1 MTMRSGHQSTVF
13 RRGSGPGVVVLAE
26 IPGIT
31 PRVVEFADVL
41 VAAGME
47 VAMPSLF
54 GTPGKRPSK
63 PRIVAEFAKLCVR

>member
-1 MTMRSGHQSTVF
+1 M
-13 RRGSGPGVVVLAE
+13 LAE

-31 PRVVEFADVL
+31 PREVEFADVL